1 LLQLLQLGL
10 HIIQLPH
17 LPAGILLIVPK
28 ISLGSQLLQIPLA
41 RI

>member
-1 LLQLLQLGL
+1 
-10 HIIQLPH
+10 

-41 RI
+41 RF